1 MRSIL
6 SLLMVGVLAVCSLSV
21 VGASAIAMLGG
32 YENMDADI
40 ISAQESSESQENA
53 AVNERATAITDKG
66 IADAFKVD
74 CAANGPFSGYGATLI
89 AQGNALF
96 AEGNVLVTE
105 GDVLE
110 GEGDVYDTQGDIQY
124 TMFLDRGYGDWKNI
138 GADALTYYNNAF
150 SKHYAAKWKFI
161 DAAAKY
167 DAARAKYVLAI
178 ALR

>member
-96 AEGNVLVTE
+96 AEGIRTGKPNSRLPTFETAVELH
-105 GDVLE
+105 
-110 GEGDVYDTQGDIQY
+110 
-124 TMFLDRGYGDWKNI
+124 R
-138 GADALTYYNNAF
+138 
-150 SKHYAAKWKFI
+150 FI
-161 DAAAKY
+161 DTIKQAS
-167 DAARAKYVLAI
+167 DEGRTLDVT
-178 ALR
+178 